1 MGRCASLEAF
11 LSGRALRNAVY
22 LFYAQT
28 ESRFDPDKPERSIRK
43 NAVVE
48 IIKMEENENAME
60 KNSSCRLV
68 ELPYGRLYDSTSA
81 ARELSIAICYI
92 RRRRRCWCSRHSGT
106 SRWRGNDRCTNTWF
120 SWNSNSIRRRQV
132 SAHSEREGLLGQ
144 QPEEDWSE
152 DIHVRHRSPD

>member
-1 MGRCASLEAF
+1 MRRSRSLLLGRV
-11 LSGRALRNAVY
+11 LRNAIY

-43 NAVVE
+43 NAVVILKEVKGFFGVSERLQNFSEE

-92 RRRRRCWCSRHSGT
+92 RRRRRTCGSRRIS
-106 SRWRGNDRCTNTWF
+106 S
-120 SWNSNSIRRRQV
+120 S
-132 SAHSEREGLLGQ
+132 
-144 QPEEDWSE
+144 
-152 DIHVRHRSPD
+152 

>member
-28 ESRFDPDKPERSIRK
+28 ESRFDPDKPERSIQK

-68 ELPYGRLYDSTSA
+68 ELPYGRVFDRTSA
-81 ARELSIAICYI
+81 ARELSITICYI
-92 RRRRRCWCSRHSGT
+92 RRRRRTCGSRRIS
-106 SRWRGNDRCTNTWF
+106 S
-120 SWNSNSIRRRQV
+120 S
-132 SAHSEREGLLGQ
+132 
-144 QPEEDWSE
+144 
-152 DIHVRHRSPD
+152 

>member
-1 MGRCASLEAF
+1 MRLSRSLLLGRV
-11 LSGRALRNAVY
+11 LRNAIY

-43 NAVVE
+43 NAVV
-48 IIKMEENENAME
+48 IKLYMEENENAME

-92 RRRRRCWCSRHSGT
+92 RRRRRTCGSRRIS
-106 SRWRGNDRCTNTWF
+106 S
-120 SWNSNSIRRRQV
+120 S
-132 SAHSEREGLLGQ
+132 
-144 QPEEDWSE
+144 
-152 DIHVRHRSPD
+152 